1 MSDWILIARPA
12 HAGELIPDVLPAH
25 SILDVLPAVEVLD
38 VLASPKRSFLIRVI
52 AGTWWLIGSVSEWLP
67 ASSWAISAA

>member
-1 MSDWILIARPA
+1 M
-12 HAGELIPDVLPAH
+12 LPAH
-25 SILDVLPAVEVLD
+25 SILDALPAVEVLD